1 MVSKFGIGFQSR
13 RGESRFSVRTVLTIF
28 AVALVVILS
37 TALVAPLFIDWSA
50 HRAEIEARL
59 GAMTGADVALAG
71 PITVRLLPTPYLE
84 LGAGSISG
92 GGPNAPRLSFES
104 ARLELALVKLASG
117 AIRFSE
123 IELGKPILTVSRG
136 EDGALRLPVLP
147 VAQAATAGFDRLF
160 VKDGRVR
167 IAAGA
172 AGGAR
177 DIDDIQLGADAPSLA
192 GSIHVSGRFAGP
204 AGAPVVFRL
213 ASEKAAPDGTPMR
226 ASVDAGPS
234 WPALEFD
241 GVLADPGAG
250 AKGLRLS
257 GSGTLAGVL
266 SGAGGPMPW
275 RAVGRMT
282 ADFHRATIDKAQFR
296 LGPEERALSAEGSA
310 TLTYGSPARLAV
322 QVKAKQANIDALL
335 RRKGEDGV
343 APARVLNLV
352 AGGLAPALGRTDLVT
367 VEAEFGAETIIL
379 GAETVSDVSVS
390 VLSGAGKPLH
400 ARFGLSLPGHSR
412 LSGEGDLETGAAG
425 KFDGM
430 INFESENFALLSNW
444 AKPDIGRF
452 AANLAQLGEALADR
466 SASFSG
472 HIEASGVGLSGRE
485 MKIALDRSTLN
496 GSFAFTRPVNADPG
510 RLYVDLSSDLLD
522 VDALPSVEAGKAL
535 LGDLDLSLSLHAKT
549 LHVTH
554 VNDAEIDSGSLA
566 LKVVKSG
573 PNITLDRFSI
583 ANLGGAFLDAQGATG
598 PDGFA
603 ASGHLRAD
611 RLLDFAL
618 LAARLTPGDWSQT
631 LIERAALLSP
641 TALAFEAHGRS
652 LAAAAPTLDSL
663 KASGTVGRTQ
673 ATLSLGPRAND
684 DRQVLTVSLDSPD
697 SSALLRQL
705 GLSGANAES
714 GRGHI
719 ALEASGAWGLGYD
732 LDATG
737 ALAGA
742 DLSGRGRY
750 LPAAPADRARLFG
763 SIKLRATNVA
773 PLLASFGLQPAAG
786 MIGPVDAAA
795 DLTLR
800 GDRWTVSRLAAT
812 VAGVRGSGNLV
823 YQPVASAQDTEA
835 TNPAAGRSEEAVGA
849 AAGIAPKP
857 SPAEITGD
865 LTLDRLPLGDIF
877 ALALGAPQP
886 AKAGTRWSDA
896 NFAAAPVKP
905 PPIAVRLDLATLDLA
920 DGLSSHGFSAMLRL
934 DNGRLELD
942 DIGMNLAQGEATG
955 RMTLR
960 RDKETATL
968 TGTLSARRLAIA
980 RPGFSGRL
988 GGTLEFAS
996 TGQSAAALI
1005 EGLAGAGTAQFEG
1018 AALARS
1024 DPAALD
1030 RVVVKAQAPDALLD
1044 ETNLAY
1050 SFGAELA
1057 KAPLPIPEG
1066 STPLALTSGTVKLG
1080 PLAIALPHGGAAASA
1095 SLDLRRLA
1103 LETRLTL
1110 ASDAAGLKFWSG
1122 PPPTA
1127 TLIVEDAL
1135 ETQKRR
1141 LDVAAL
1147 SAGLASQAIAR
1158 ETDRIAALEADI
1170 RERAFFNRR
1179 LKGERFM
1186 DRRAAEVEDWRV
1198 EQARLKGL
1206 AEHLA
1211 AEREAAAEKAAAEK
1225 AAAEKAAEE
1234 KAAAEKAASEKAA
1247 AEKAALQP
1255 ELPPDLPADGAP
1267 ILKPPTASGDSSG
1280 RADQL
1285 GVNAP
1290 PAVAPAPPVRPK
1302 PRTPAERAAPA
1313 DPTASGLY

>member
-1 MVSKFGIGFQSR
+1 M
-13 RGESRFSVRTVLTIF
+13 
-28 AVALVVILS
+28 
-37 TALVAPLFIDWSA
+37 
-50 HRAEIEARL
+50 
-59 GAMTGADVALAG
+59 
-71 PITVRLLPTPYLE
+71 
-84 LGAGSISG
+84 
-92 GGPNAPRLSFES
+92 
-104 ARLELALVKLASG
+104 KLASG
-117 AIRFSE
+117 AIRFAE
-123 IELGKPILTVSRG
+123 IDLRKPILTVFRG
-136 EDGALRLPVLP
+136 EDGALRLPDLP
-147 VAQAATAGFDRLF
+147 GAQATTAGFDHLS

-177 DIDDIQLGADAPSLA
+177 DIGDIALDADAPSLA
-192 GSIHVSGRFAGP
+192 GPIHVSGRFAGP

-213 ASEKAAPDGTPMR
+213 ASEKAGPDGTPMR

-234 WPALEFD
+234 WPAFEFD
-241 GVLADPGAG
+241 GVLAHPDAG
-250 AKGLRLS
+250 AKGPRLS

-266 SGAGGPMPW
+266 SGADGPMPW

-282 ADFHRATIDKAQFR
+282 ADFDRATIDRAQFR
-296 LGPEERALSAEGSA
+296 LGPEERALSADGSG
-310 TLTYGSPARLAV
+310 TLTFSSPARLAV

-335 RRKGEDGV
+335 RRKGEEGV
-343 APARVLNLV
+343 APARVLNLL
-352 AGGLAPALGRTDLVT
+352 ADGLGPAFARTDLVT
-367 VEAEFGAETIIL
+367 VEAEFAAETIIL
-379 GAETVSDVSVS
+379 GAETVSDVSTS
-390 VLSGAGKPLH
+390 IRSTPGKPLR
-400 ARFGLSLPGHSR
+400 ARFDLGLPGHSR
-412 LSGEGDLETGAAG
+412 FSGEGDLETGAGAR
-425 KFDGM
+425 FDGM
-430 INFESENFALLSNW
+430 IDFESEDFALLSNW
-444 AKPDIGRF
+444 AKPGGF
-452 AANLAQLGEALADR
+452 AANLAQVGEALADR
-466 SASFSG
+466 SASLSG
-472 HIEASGVGLSGRE
+472 HIEASAVGFSGRDV
-485 MKIALDRSTLN
+485 KIALDRSTLA
-496 GSFAFTRPVNADPG
+496 GSFAFTGPVGADPG
-510 RLYVDLSSDLLD
+510 RLYVDLSSELLD
-522 VDALPSVEAGKAL
+522 VDALPGVDAGKAL
-535 LGDLDLSLSLHAKT
+535 LGDFDLSLSLHAKT
-549 LHVTH
+549 LHVAH

-566 LKVVKSG
+566 LKVAKSG
-573 PNITLDRFSI
+573 PNITLERLSV

-611 RLLDFAL
+611 RLQDFAL
-618 LAARLTPGDWSQT
+618 LAARLAPGEWSRT
-631 LIERAALLSP
+631 LVERAALLSP
-641 TALAFEAHGRS
+641 TALAFEAHGSS
-652 LAAAAPTLDSL
+652 LVAAPPALDSL
-663 KASGTVGRTQ
+663 KASGTGGRTQ
-673 ATLSLGPRAND
+673 ATLSLDRRATD

-697 SSALLRQL
+697 SGALLRQL
-705 GLSGANAES
+705 GLSAANAES

-719 ALEASGAWGLGYD
+719 SLEASGDWGAGYD
-732 LDATG
+732 VDATG

-750 LPAAPADRARLFG
+750 LPAAPADGARLFG
-763 SIKLRATNVA
+763 SVKLRATNVA
-773 PLLASFGLQPAAG
+773 PLLASFGLKPAAG

-800 GDRWTVSRLAAT
+800 GDQWTVSRLAAT
-812 VAGVRGSGNLV
+812 VAGVRASGNLV
-823 YQPVASAQDTEA
+823 YQSVASPEA
-835 TNPAAGRSEEAVGA
+835 PAAANTAIGRGEEAVGA
-849 AAGIAPKP
+849 AAAVAPEP

-886 AKAGTRWSDA
+886 AKAGARWSDA
-896 NFAAAPVKP
+896 KFAAAPVNP
-905 PPIAVRLDLATLDLA
+905 PPIAVRLDVATLDLA

-934 DNGRLELD
+934 DNGRLDLD
-942 DIGMNLAQGEATG
+942 DIGVNLAQGEATG

-968 TGTLSARRLAIA
+968 TGTLSAGGLAIA

-988 GGTLEFAS
+988 GGMLEFAS
-996 TGQSAAALI
+996 TGQSTAALI
-1005 EGLAGAGTAQFEG
+1005 EGLAGGGTAQFAG
-1018 AALARS
+1018 AALTRS

-1030 RVVVKAQAPDALLD
+1030 RVVAKSQAPDALLD
-1044 ETNLAY
+1044 ETNIGYAF
-1050 SFGAELA
+1050 SAELA
-1057 KAPLPIPEG
+1057 KAPLPIPDG
-1066 STPLALTSGTVKLG
+1066 SAPVALTSGAVKLG
-1080 PLAIALPHGGAAASA
+1080 PLAIPLPHGLATASA
-1095 SLDLRRLA
+1095 SFDLRRLA
-1103 LETRLTL
+1103 LETRLAF

-1127 TLIVEDAL
+1127 TLTVEDAL

-1147 SAGLASQAIAR
+1147 SAALASQAIAR
-1158 ETDRIAALEADI
+1158 ETDRIASLEADI

-1225 AAAEKAAEE
+1225 AAADRAAAEKAAEE

-1255 ELPPDLPADGAP
+1255 ELPPDLPADGGP
-1267 ILKPPTASGDSSG
+1267 IAKPPMTSSNSSG

-1285 GVNAP
+1285 GVNSP
-1290 PAVAPAPPVRPK
+1290 PAVAPTPPVRPK
-1302 PRTPAERAAPA
+1302 PRPPAERAAPA

>member
-1 MVSKFGIGFQSR
+1 MVPKFGIGFQSR
-13 RGESRFSVRTVLTIF
+13 RGESRISVRIVLTIF

-37 TALVAPLFIDWSA
+37 TALAAPLFIDWSA

-59 GAMTGADVALAG
+59 GAMTGADVALVG

-92 GGPNAPRLSFES
+92 GGQNAPRLSFES

-117 AIRFSE
+117 AIRFAE
-123 IELGKPILTVSRG
+123 IELGTPILTVFRG

-147 VAQAATAGFDRLF
+147 AKQATAAGFDHLF
-160 VKDGRVR
+160 VKNGRFR

-177 DIDDIQLGADAPSLA
+177 DIDDIQLDADAPSLA
-192 GSIHVSGRFAGP
+192 GPIHVSGRFGGP

-213 ASEKAAPDGTPMR
+213 ASEKAGLDGTPIR

-234 WPALEFD
+234 WAAFEFD
-241 GVLADPGAG
+241 GVLTDLRAG
-250 AKGLRLS
+250 AKGRSFS
-257 GSGTLAGVL
+257 GSGTLAGAVA
-266 SGAGGPMPW
+266 GADGPMPW

-282 ADFHRATIDKAQFR
+282 ADLDHAIIDKAQFR
-296 LGPEERALSAEGSA
+296 LGPEERALSADGSA

-343 APARVLNLV
+343 APARALNLL
-352 AGGLAPALGRTDLVT
+352 ANGLAPALARTDLVT

-379 GAETVSDVSVS
+379 GAETVSDVSTS
-390 VLSGAGKPLH
+390 MRSTPGKPLH
-400 ARFGLSLPGHSR
+400 ARFSLGLPGHSR
-412 LSGEGDLETGAAG
+412 ISGEGDLETGAAA

-430 INFESENFALLSNW
+430 VDFESEDFALLSNW

-452 AANLAQLGEALADR
+452 AANLAQLSEALADR
-466 SASFSG
+466 SASLSG
-472 HIEASGVGLSGRE
+472 HIEASAVGLSGRDV
-485 MKIALDRSTLN
+485 KIALDRSTLN
-496 GSFAFTRPVNADPG
+496 GSFAFARPVGTDPG

-522 VDALPSVEAGKAL
+522 VDALPSADAGKEL
-535 LGDLDLSLSLHAKT
+535 LRDFDLSLSLYAKT
-549 LHVTH
+549 LHVAH

-573 PNITLDRFSI
+573 PNITLDRLSV

-611 RLLDFAL
+611 RLRDFAL
-618 LAARLTPGDWSQT
+618 LVARLAPGEWSRT
-631 LIERAALLSP
+631 LVERAVLLSP

-652 LAAAAPTLDSL
+652 LAAAAPALDSF

-673 ATLSLGPRAND
+673 ATLSLEPRAND
-684 DRQVLTVSLDSPD
+684 DRQVLRVSLDSPD
-697 SSALLRQL
+697 SGALLRQL

-719 ALEASGAWGLGYD
+719 TLEAFGAWGAGYD
-732 LDATG
+732 VDATG
-737 ALAGA
+737 ALADA

-750 LPAAPADRARLFG
+750 LPAGPADGARLFG
-763 SIKLRATNVA
+763 SVKLRATNVA
-773 PLLASFGLQPAAG
+773 PLLASFGLQPGAG

-800 GDRWTVSRLAAT
+800 GDQWTVSRLAAT
-812 VAGVRGSGNLV
+812 VAGVRASGNIV
-823 YQPVASAQDTEA
+823 YQPVASPEA
-835 TNPAAGRSEEAVGA
+835 PEAANPAVGRGEEAVGA
-849 AAGIAPKP
+849 AAAIAPEP

-865 LTLDRLPLGDIF
+865 VSLDRLPLGDIF

-886 AKAGTRWSDA
+886 AKAGARWSDA
-896 NFAAAPVKP
+896 NFAAAPVNP
-905 PPIAVRLDLATLDLA
+905 PPIAVRLNVATLDLA
-920 DGLSSHGFSAMLRL
+920 DGLSSHGFTAMLRL
-934 DNGRLELD
+934 DNGRLDLD
-942 DIGMNLAQGEATG
+942 DIGVNLAQGEATG

-968 TGTLSARRLAIA
+968 TGTLSAGGLAIA

-996 TGQSAAALI
+996 TGQSTGALI
-1005 EGLAGAGTAQFEG
+1005 EGLAGGGTAQFAG

-1030 RVVVKAQAPDALLD
+1030 RVVAKAQAPDALLD
-1044 ETNLAY
+1044 ETNVAY
-1050 SFGAELA
+1050 AFGAELA
-1057 KAPLPIPEG
+1057 KAPLPIPDG
-1066 STPLALTSGTVKLG
+1066 STPVAVTSGTVKLG
-1080 PLAIALPHGGAAASA
+1080 PLAIALPHGVATASA

-1103 LETRLTL
+1103 LETRLAL
-1110 ASDAAGLKFWSG
+1110 SSDASGLKFWSG

-1127 TLIVEDAL
+1127 TLTVEDAL

-1186 DRRAAEVEDWRV
+1186 DRRAGEVEDWRV

-1211 AEREAAAEKAAAEK
+1211 AEREAAAEKAAADR

-1255 ELPPDLPADGAP
+1255 ELPPDLPAEGAP
-1267 ILKPPTASGDSSG
+1267 I
-1280 RADQL
+1280 
-1285 GVNAP
+1285 
-1290 PAVAPAPPVRPK
+1290 AVAPTPPVRPK
-1302 PRTPAERAAPA
+1302 PHPPAERAAPA